1 MSLPFKSR
9 DTAAL
14 QDHTVSGSADGKK
27 YVWDAVQFPGCW
39 YLPDF
44 FNPQDGPTLVL
55 GGLALGI

>member
-14 QDHTVSGSADGKK
+14 QDRTVSGGADGKK

-39 YLPDF
+39 YFYQIFLTPKMV
-44 FNPQDGPTLVL
+44 QL
-55 GGLALGI
+55 